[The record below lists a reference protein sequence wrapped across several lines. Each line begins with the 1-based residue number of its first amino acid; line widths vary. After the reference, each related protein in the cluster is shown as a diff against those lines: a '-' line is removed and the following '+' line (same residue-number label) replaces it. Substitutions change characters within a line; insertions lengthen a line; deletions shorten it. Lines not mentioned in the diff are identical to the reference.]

1 MSSVCLHYNPT
12 SPPYATGWGKI
23 GGIDQGLW
31 GIDWRKGGM
40 CMLVSLEDLRD
51 KEVISITDGS
61 RYGYVGDVTFDIA
74 DGKVQELVVP
84 GRRRFLGLFGPR
96 ENLVFPWNQ
105 VHRFGQE
112 TVLIEGTPKPLT
124 EGEKGRHK

>member
-1 MSSVCLHYNPT
+1 MSSVCLHYNLPHPHT
-12 SPPYATGWGKI
+12 HRVARKI

-74 DGKVQELVVP
+74 DGKVRELVVP

-112 TVLIEGTPKPLT
+112 TVLIEGTPRPLT

>member
-1 MSSVCLHYNPT
+1 
-12 SPPYATGWGKI
+12 
-23 GGIDQGLW
+23 
-31 GIDWRKGGM
+31 
-40 CMLVSLEDLRD
+40 MLVSLEDLRE

-61 RYGYVGDVTFDIA
+61 RYGYIGDVTFDIA
-74 DGKVQELVVP
+74 DGKVRELVVP

-112 TVLIEGTPKPLT
+112 TVLIEGTPKSLR
-124 EGEKGRHK
+124 EGEKERHKLDMIRINRLSCKITLQGIRGVSQEIEPSEYAEKHPS

>member
-1 MSSVCLHYNPT
+1 MSSVCLHYNLPHPHT
-12 SPPYATGWGKI
+12 QRVARKI

-74 DGKVQELVVP
+74 DGKVQDLVVP

-112 TVLIEGTPKPLT
+112 TVLIEGTPRPLT